1 MPPKPRG
8 VTLEYIRQF
17 IDDVGGRSK
26 LQGLSTSDV
35 WTQFVAP
42 TLSNPS
48 RGNDDANES
57 STATS
62 FRAAEWCVYHGWND
76 LFLAVVDTLESWR
89 SSLDTPRS
97 FWLRVF
103 NQPLHLLP
111 PASADTVSS
120 YISQIVPVVP
130 NMLVLWPQEDPST
143 LLSCEWSAAALAVAA
158 TNSIHVDVTALVV
171 PRKEILDD
179 TALLSRTP
187 LLDAYATS
195 TAAITGLP
203 FDAVSSASSP
213 LTAAARA
220 FLLRSLHAAIDRE
233 IQTLPTSLDQAHAS
247 YAFGLVLHKSADFIE
262 LAKTYYER
270 ATSSFPPTSR
280 EYFSACRQLA
290 LAQDAITTLLLR
302 NDDLQN
308 AHTSCATSKLQSIL
322 ESQRLIFGD
331 QDMDTIDTMVALGYV
346 YASHSQ
352 PSLAWHVLDKAMH
365 LRLECLHQQ
374 HQPYPN
380 HHLSTLHVMELLASQ
395 SFALRRYKHA
405 AAIYSTCLLHYDN
418 DQHHH
423 EDVIARLTCANN
435 LAAVFMCQGQYN
447 KARPLLT
454 ECLEQDILTFGL
466 DDDRTLM
473 SMANVAEVH
482 RCLGEY
488 MHAEWLVLS
497 MWDRAKELYG
507 DSSDL
512 AILGTPPSSTPTYCS
527 SYYSYYQYYYP
538 YY

>member
-48 RGNDDANES
+48 RGSDDANES

-62 FRAAEWCVYHGWND
+62 FRAAEWCVCHGWND

-89 SSLDTPRS
+89 SSLDTPPS

-120 YISQIVPVVP
+120 YVSQIVPVVP
-130 NMLVLWPQEDPST
+130 NMLVLWPQEDP
-143 LLSCEWSAAALAVAA
+143 
-158 TNSIHVDVTALVV
+158 
-171 PRKEILDD
+171 
-179 TALLSRTP
+179 TP

-195 TAAITGLP
+195 RAAITGLP

-213 LTAAARA
+213 LTAAVRA

-280 EYFSACRQLA
+280 EYFCACRQLA

-302 NDDLQN
+302 NDDVQN
-308 AHTSCATSKLQSIL
+308 ARTCCATSKLQSIL

-365 LRLECLHQQ
+365 LRLELFHQQ

-418 DQHHH
+418 DQHNH

-466 DDDRTLM
+466 DDDRTLV

-482 RCLGEY
+482 RCLGTVYEG
-488 MHAEWLVLS
+488 HSTDVIQ
-497 MWDRAKELYG
+497 
-507 DSSDL
+507 SSCAWCSDPPTKQYLRHLNLTPGKKKFIIQDL
-512 AILGTPPSSTPTYCS
+512 DDHHLFIDPDPAVVMYINEMIDKWNDKNTYQAPTN
-527 SYYSYYQYYYP
+527 
-538 YY
+538 